1 MNTENNYQEFAI
13 GKYCFTTFMM
23 IRWKPELFKRV
34 IEIFTFAKDIHIET
48 KDTTKWVL
56 IPVNGGKYSVEYDN
70 RCEKL
75 VNALSEL
82 GIEAPRKTILANNLE
97 ELKSIEDF
105 QLIQHIKDIEKYYN

>member
-1 MNTENNYQEFAI
+1 MNIETNCQESAV

-34 IEIFTFAKDIHIET
+34 IEIFTFAKDVHIET
-48 KDTTKWVL
+48 KDATKWVL
-56 IPVNGGKYSVEYDN
+56 IPANGGKYSIEYDN

-75 VNALSEL
+75 VNELLEL
-82 GIEAPRKTILANNLE
+82 GIEAPRKTILADNLE

-105 QLIQHIKDIEKYYN
+105 QVIQHIKNIEKYYN